1 MEKGIQITRELEIAR
16 AKAEKA
22 SEYKSQLLVNMS
34 HEIRTPVNSILGFAD
49 LITNR

>member
-1 MEKGIQITRELEIAR
+1 MEKGIQITRELEIVR